1 LRKNFFFVSDTGVGI
16 KPDKL
21 NEVFD
26 RYSRFNHSVGGFGIG
41 LNIVKS
47 IIDEYGLHIEVSS
60 IINEGTTFKVV
71 FQSGKDE

>member
-1 LRKNFFFVSDTGVGI
+1 LRGSFFSVSDTGVGI

-21 NEVFD
+21 NGVFD

-47 IIDEYGLHIEVSS
+47 IIDEYSFY
-60 IINEGTTFKVV
+60 IIVTSNLNEGTTFKVI
-71 FQSGKDE
+71 FKEDRSE